1 MSSQED
7 KGDGGPFIWLG
18 LALFAPVT
26 LFHLYSQGALALTP
40 MSVVGLVLLAIGL
53 VKRNRAFRNEH
64 TAPPNDQADPGEQP
78 RSQPPPPP
86 RPPSSD
92 D

>member
-7 KGDGGPFIWLG
+7 KGDGGPFLWLG

-26 LFHLYSQGALALTP
+26 LFHLYSQGALVLTP
-40 MSVVGLVLLAIGL
+40 ISIVGLVLLAIGL
-53 VKRNRAFRNEH
+53 VKRNRAFRDGSI
-64 TAPPNDQADPGEQP
+64 AQPNGQADPDEQP
-78 RSQPPPPP
+78 RPPPPP
-86 RPPSSD
+86 PSAD

>member
-40 MSVVGLVLLAIGL
+40 MSIVGLVLLAIGL
-53 VKRNRAFRNEH
+53 MKRNRALGNEPI
-64 TAPPNDQADPGEQP
+64 APPNDHADPGEQP
-78 RSQPPPPP
+78 RSQAPPPP
-86 RPPSSD
+86 SAD

>member
-26 LFHLYSQGALALTP
+26 LFFLYSRGALALTP
-40 MSVVGLVLLAIGL
+40 ISIVGLILLAIGL
-53 VKRNRAFRNEH
+53 VKRNRVFRNEPI
-64 TAPPNDQADPGEQP
+64 APPNDQADPGEQP

-86 RPPSSD
+86 SD

>member
-1 MSSQED
+1 MSSQEDD

-26 LFHLYSQGALALTP
+26 LFHLYAHGALALTP
-40 MSVVGLVLLAIGL
+40 ISIVGLVLLAIGL
-53 VKRNRAFRNEH
+53 VKRNTAFRNEPI
-64 TAPPNDQADPGEQP
+64 APPNDQADPGEQP
-78 RSQPPPPP
+78 RSQPSPPP
-86 RPPSSD
+86 SAD

>member
-1 MSSQED
+1 MSSPED

-18 LALFAPVT
+18 LALFAPLT

-40 MSVVGLVLLAIGL
+40 MSIVGLVLLAIGL
-53 VKRNRAFRNEH
+53 VKRNRAFRNEPIP
-64 TAPPNDQADPGEQP
+64 PPNDLADPGEQP

-86 RPPSSD
+86 PPSAD

>member
-26 LFHLYSQGALALTP
+26 LFFLYSRGALALTP
-40 MSVVGLVLLAIGL
+40 ISIVGLILLAIGL
-53 VKRNRAFRNEH
+53 VKRNRVFRNEPI
-64 TAPPNDQADPGEQP
+64 APPNDHQADPGEQP

-86 RPPSSD
+86 SD

>member
-1 MSSQED
+1 MSSQEDD

-40 MSVVGLVLLAIGL
+40 MSIIGLVLLAIGL
-53 VKRNRAFRNEH
+53 VKRNRAFRNEPI
-64 TAPPNDQADPGEQP
+64 APPNDQADPGEQP

-86 RPPSSD
+86 SD

>member
-18 LALFAPVT
+18 VALFAPVT
-26 LFHLYSQGALALTP
+26 LFHLYSQGELALTP
-40 MSVVGLVLLAIGL
+40 MSIVGLVLLGIGL
-53 VKRNRAFRNEH
+53 VKRNRAFRNESI
-64 TAPPNDQADPGEQP
+64 APPNDQAGPDEQP
-78 RSQPPPPP
+78 RLPPPPP
-86 RPPSSD
+86 PSAD

>member
-7 KGDGGPFIWLG
+7 KGDGGPFIWFG

-26 LFHLYSQGALALTP
+26 LFHLYSEGALALTP
-40 MSVVGLVLLAIGL
+40 MSIVGLVLLAIGL
-53 VKRNRAFRNEH
+53 VKRNRVFRNEPI
-64 TAPPNDQADPGEQP
+64 APPNDQADPGEQP

-86 RPPSSD
+86 SD